1 MKRKLFICLMMLCS
15 LVAMSKKGVVL
26 ESNGKATM
34 YSDLTTAVNAAV
46 DGDVIY
52 LVRNTSYDCPKGL
65 LIQRLIQLRGDGTPT
80 INGDVTISID
90 GMPDMKEPVIEGII
104 VNGKVTVTQ
113 SINNFKLRHCQFST
127 IQFAAPMPNGLIDR
141 CYARDDFMIP
151 PVSEN
156 FTVRNSRIYNLTSTS
171 LDNNTTLFV
180 NCNIYYIHCEFAAGK
195 FVNCLINR
203 GYDYEKFALKNSV
216 LASCGYCYDVF
227 RRDYYT
233 TIEFNCSNPSYKD
246 MDLESKIISRELLQ
260 ALYDDGKTLG
270 TAESCTGGRIA
281 QTIIAAP
288 GSSNYFKGGIV
299 SYTNEVKENLLH
311 VDHATLEEFT
321 AVSEPVAKQMVIG
334 ACNALNVDYAIAC
347 TGVAGPGG
355 GTPQNPVG
363 TIWIAYGSKDDI
375 RTIKLTEDEGRDMN
389 ISTATCTAL
398 RAFLEYHGHSRAR

>member
-90 GMPDMKEPVIEGII
+90 GMPDMKEPVMEGII

-127 IQFAAPMPNGLIDR
+127 IQFAASMPNGLIDR
-141 CYARDDFMIP
+141 CYASDDFMIP

-156 FTVRNSRIYNLTSTS
+156 FTVRNSIIYNLKSIS

-180 NCNIYYIHCEFAAGK
+180 NCNIYYIHCELAAGT

-227 RRDYYT
+227 ERDYST
-233 TIEFNCSNPSYKD
+233 TIEFNCPNRSYNDYGYVVSYYGNSNVD
-246 MDLESKIISRELLQ
+246 WIG
-260 ALYDDGKTLG
+260 DDGTKMGAEGGATPYTL
-270 TAESCTGGRIA
+270 TPTVLPKV
-281 QTIIAAP
+281 T
-288 GSSNYFKGGIV
+288 YL
-299 SYTNEVKENLLH
+299 YTNVSDGVVNVH
-311 VDHATLEEFT
+311 VQAT
-321 AVSEPVAKQMVIG
+321 SNDKQ
-334 ACNALNVDYAIAC
+334 NN
-347 TGVAGPGG
+347 
-355 GTPQNPVG
+355 
-363 TIWIAYGSKDDI
+363 
-375 RTIKLTEDEGRDMN
+375 
-389 ISTATCTAL
+389 
-398 RAFLEYHGHSRAR
+398 

>member
-80 INGDVTISID
+80 IQGDVTISID
-90 GMPDMKEPVIEGII
+90 GMPEMKEPVMEGIF

-113 SINNFKLRHCQFST
+113 SINNFKLRHCQFGT
-127 IQFAAPMPNGLIDR
+127 IQFGAAMPNGLIDR
-141 CYARDDFMIP
+141 CYASDVFMIP

-156 FTVRNSRIYNLTSTS
+156 FTVRNSIIYNLKSIS

-180 NCNIYYIHCEFAAGK
+180 NCNIYYIHCELAAGT

-227 RRDYYT
+227 ERDYST
-233 TIEFNCSNPSYKD
+233 TIEFNCPNRSYND
-246 MDLESKIISRELLQ
+246 YGYVVSYYGNSYVDWTG
-260 ALYDDGKTLG
+260 DDGTKMGAEGGATPYTL
-270 TAESCTGGRIA
+270 TPTVMPKV
-281 QTIIAAP
+281 T
-288 GSSNYFKGGIV
+288 YL
-299 SYTNEVKENLLH
+299 YTNVSDGVVDVH
-311 VDHATLEEFT
+311 VQAT
-321 AVSEPVAKQMVIG
+321 SNDKQ
-334 ACNALNVDYAIAC
+334 NN
-347 TGVAGPGG
+347 
-355 GTPQNPVG
+355 
-363 TIWIAYGSKDDI
+363 
-375 RTIKLTEDEGRDMN
+375 
-389 ISTATCTAL
+389 
-398 RAFLEYHGHSRAR
+398 

>member
-1 MKRKLFICLMMLCS
+1 MKRRLFICLMMLCS

-26 ESNGKATM
+26 ESNGKAMM

-65 LIQRLIQLRGDGTPT
+65 LIQRLIQLRGDGTPK

-90 GMPDMKEPVIEGII
+90 GMPEMKEPVMEGIF

-113 SINNFKLRHCQFST
+113 SINNLKLRHCQFST

-195 FVNCLINR
+195 FVNSLINR

-227 RRDYYT
+227 KKDSDT
-233 TIEFNCSNPSYKD
+233 TIEFNCSNQSYNIVSSNVSSNVD
-246 MDLESKIISRELLQ
+246 WIG
-260 ALYDDGKTLG
+260 DDGTKMGSEGGATPYTL
-270 TAESCTGGRIA
+270 TPTVMPKV
-281 QTIIAAP
+281 T
-288 GSSNYFKGGIV
+288 YL
-299 SYTNEVKENLLH
+299 YTNVSDGVVDVH
-311 VDHATLEEFT
+311 VQAT
-321 AVSEPVAKQMVIG
+321 SNDKQ
-334 ACNALNVDYAIAC
+334 NN
-347 TGVAGPGG
+347 
-355 GTPQNPVG
+355 
-363 TIWIAYGSKDDI
+363 
-375 RTIKLTEDEGRDMN
+375 
-389 ISTATCTAL
+389 
-398 RAFLEYHGHSRAR
+398 

>member
-26 ESNGKATM
+26 ESNGKAMM

-65 LIQRLIQLRGDGTPT
+65 LIQRLIQLRGDGTPK

-90 GMPDMKEPVIEGII
+90 GMPEMKEPVMEGIF

-171 LDNNTTLFV
+171 LDNSTTLFV

-195 FVNCLINR
+195 FVNSLINR

-227 RRDYYT
+227 KKDSDT
-233 TIEFNCSNPSYKD
+233 TIEFNCSNQSYNVVSSNVSSNVD
-246 MDLESKIISRELLQ
+246 WIG
-260 ALYDDGKTLG
+260 DDGTKMGAEGGATPYTL
-270 TAESCTGGRIA
+270 TPTVMPKV
-281 QTIIAAP
+281 T
-288 GSSNYFKGGIV
+288 YL
-299 SYTNEVKENLLH
+299 YTNVSDGVVDIH
-311 VDHATLEEFT
+311 VQAT
-321 AVSEPVAKQMVIG
+321 SNDKQ
-334 ACNALNVDYAIAC
+334 NN
-347 TGVAGPGG
+347 
-355 GTPQNPVG
+355 
-363 TIWIAYGSKDDI
+363 
-375 RTIKLTEDEGRDMN
+375 
-389 ISTATCTAL
+389 
-398 RAFLEYHGHSRAR
+398 

>member
-90 GMPDMKEPVIEGII
+90 GMPDMKEPVMEGII

-141 CYARDDFMIP
+141 CYASDVFMIP

-156 FTVRNSRIYNLTSTS
+156 FTVRNSIIYNLKSIS

-180 NCNIYYIHCEFAAGK
+180 NCNIYYIHCELAAGT

-227 RRDYYT
+227 ERDYST
-233 TIEFNCSNPSYKD
+233 TIEFNCPNRSYND
-246 MDLESKIISRELLQ
+246 YGYVVSYYGNSYVDWTG
-260 ALYDDGKTLG
+260 DDGTKMGAEGGATPYTL
-270 TAESCTGGRIA
+270 TPTVMPKV
-281 QTIIAAP
+281 T
-288 GSSNYFKGGIV
+288 YL
-299 SYTNEVKENLLH
+299 YTNVSDGVVDVH
-311 VDHATLEEFT
+311 VQAT
-321 AVSEPVAKQMVIG
+321 SNDKQ
-334 ACNALNVDYAIAC
+334 NN
-347 TGVAGPGG
+347 
-355 GTPQNPVG
+355 
-363 TIWIAYGSKDDI
+363 
-375 RTIKLTEDEGRDMN
+375 
-389 ISTATCTAL
+389 
-398 RAFLEYHGHSRAR
+398 

>member
-80 INGDVTISID
+80 IQGNVTISMD
-90 GMPDMKEPVIEGII
+90 GMPDMKEPVMEGII

-141 CYARDDFMIP
+141 CYASDVFMIP

-156 FTVRNSRIYNLTSTS
+156 FTVRNSRIYNLNSTS
-171 LDNNTTLFV
+171 LDNNTSLFV
-180 NCNIYYIHCEFAAGK
+180 NCNIYYIHCELAAGK
-195 FVNCLINR
+195 FVNSLINF

-216 LASCGYCYDVF
+216 LASCGYCHDVF
-227 RRDYYT
+227 TRDNST
-233 TIEFNCSNPSYKD
+233 TIEFNCASRSY
-246 MDLESKIISRELLQ
+246 
-260 ALYDDGKTLG
+260 
-270 TAESCTGGRIA
+270 
-281 QTIIAAP
+281 
-288 GSSNYFKGGIV
+288 
-299 SYTNEVKENLLH
+299 
-311 VDHATLEEFT
+311 
-321 AVSEPVAKQMVIG
+321 
-334 ACNALNVDYAIAC
+334 
-347 TGVAGPGG
+347 
-355 GTPQNPVG
+355 
-363 TIWIAYGSKDDI
+363 
-375 RTIKLTEDEGRDMN
+375 
-389 ISTATCTAL
+389 
-398 RAFLEYHGHSRAR
+398 

>member
-1 MKRKLFICLMMLCS
+1 MKRRLFICLMMLCS
-15 LVAMSKKGVVL
+15 LVALSKTGVVL

-80 INGDVTISID
+80 IQGNVTISID
-90 GMPDMKEPVIEGII
+90 GMPAMKEPVMEGIF

-113 SINNFKLRHCQFST
+113 SINNFKLRHCQFYT

-141 CYARDDFMIP
+141 CYASDVFMIP

-156 FTVRNSRIYNLTSTS
+156 FTVRNSIIYNLKSIS

-180 NCNIYYIHCEFAAGK
+180 NCNIYYIHCELAAGT

-227 RRDYYT
+227 ERDYST
-233 TIEFNCSNPSYKD
+233 TIEFNCPNRSYNDYGYVVSYYGNSNVD
-246 MDLESKIISRELLQ
+246 WIG
-260 ALYDDGKTLG
+260 DDGTKMGSEGGATPYTL
-270 TAESCTGGRIA
+270 TPTVLPKV
-281 QTIIAAP
+281 T
-288 GSSNYFKGGIV
+288 YL
-299 SYTNEVKENLLH
+299 YTNVSDGVVNVH
-311 VDHATLEEFT
+311 VQAT
-321 AVSEPVAKQMVIG
+321 SNDKQ
-334 ACNALNVDYAIAC
+334 NN
-347 TGVAGPGG
+347 
-355 GTPQNPVG
+355 
-363 TIWIAYGSKDDI
+363 
-375 RTIKLTEDEGRDMN
+375 
-389 ISTATCTAL
+389 
-398 RAFLEYHGHSRAR
+398 

>member
-15 LVAMSKKGVVL
+15 LVAMSKTGVVL

-52 LVRNTSYDCPKGL
+52 LVRNKSYDCPKGL

-90 GMPDMKEPVIEGII
+90 GMPDMKAPVMEGIF

-141 CYARDDFMIP
+141 CYASDDFMIP

-195 FVNCLINR
+195 FVNSLINR

-227 RRDYYT
+227 KKDSDT
-233 TIEFNCSNPSYKD
+233 TIEFNCSNQSYNVVSSNVSSNVD
-246 MDLESKIISRELLQ
+246 WIG
-260 ALYDDGKTLG
+260 DDGTKMGAEGGATPYTL
-270 TAESCTGGRIA
+270 TPTVMPKV
-281 QTIIAAP
+281 T
-288 GSSNYFKGGIV
+288 YL
-299 SYTNEVKENLLH
+299 YTNVSDGVVDIH
-311 VDHATLEEFT
+311 VQAT
-321 AVSEPVAKQMVIG
+321 SNDKQ
-334 ACNALNVDYAIAC
+334 NN
-347 TGVAGPGG
+347 
-355 GTPQNPVG
+355 
-363 TIWIAYGSKDDI
+363 
-375 RTIKLTEDEGRDMN
+375 
-389 ISTATCTAL
+389 
-398 RAFLEYHGHSRAR
+398 

>member
-90 GMPDMKEPVIEGII
+90 GMPDMKEPVMEGII

-141 CYARDDFMIP
+141 CYASDDFMIP

-156 FTVRNSRIYNLTSTS
+156 FTVRNSIIYNLKSIS

-180 NCNIYYIHCEFAAGK
+180 NCNIYYIHCELAAGT

-227 RRDYYT
+227 ERDYST
-233 TIEFNCSNPSYKD
+233 TIEFNCPNRSYND
-246 MDLESKIISRELLQ
+246 YGYVVSYYGNSYVDWTG
-260 ALYDDGKTLG
+260 DDGTKMGAEGGATPYTL
-270 TAESCTGGRIA
+270 TPTVMPKV
-281 QTIIAAP
+281 T
-288 GSSNYFKGGIV
+288 YL
-299 SYTNEVKENLLH
+299 YTNVSDGVVDVH
-311 VDHATLEEFT
+311 VQAT
-321 AVSEPVAKQMVIG
+321 SNDKQ
-334 ACNALNVDYAIAC
+334 NN
-347 TGVAGPGG
+347 
-355 GTPQNPVG
+355 
-363 TIWIAYGSKDDI
+363 
-375 RTIKLTEDEGRDMN
+375 
-389 ISTATCTAL
+389 
-398 RAFLEYHGHSRAR
+398 

>member
-1 MKRKLFICLMMLCS
+1 MKRRLFICLMMLCS
-15 LVAMSKKGVVL
+15 LVAMSKTGVVL

-80 INGDVTISID
+80 IQGDVTISMD
-90 GMPDMKEPVIEGII
+90 GMPDMKEPVMEGII

-141 CYARDDFMIP
+141 CYASDDFMIP

-156 FTVRNSRIYNLTSTS
+156 FTVRNSIIYNLKSIS

-180 NCNIYYIHCEFAAGK
+180 NCNIYYIHCELAAGT

-227 RRDYYT
+227 ERDYST
-233 TIEFNCSNPSYKD
+233 TIEFNCPNRSYNDYGYVVSYYGNSNVD
-246 MDLESKIISRELLQ
+246 WIG
-260 ALYDDGKTLG
+260 DDGTKMGSEGGATPYTL
-270 TAESCTGGRIA
+270 TPTVMPKV
-281 QTIIAAP
+281 T
-288 GSSNYFKGGIV
+288 YL
-299 SYTNEVKENLLH
+299 YTNVSDGVVDVH
-311 VDHATLEEFT
+311 VQAT
-321 AVSEPVAKQMVIG
+321 SNDKQ
-334 ACNALNVDYAIAC
+334 NN
-347 TGVAGPGG
+347 
-355 GTPQNPVG
+355 
-363 TIWIAYGSKDDI
+363 
-375 RTIKLTEDEGRDMN
+375 
-389 ISTATCTAL
+389 
-398 RAFLEYHGHSRAR
+398 

>member
-52 LVRNTSYDCPKGL
+52 LVRNTSYDCPKGW

-90 GMPDMKEPVIEGII
+90 GMPDMKEPVMEGII

-127 IQFAAPMPNGLIDR
+127 IQFAASMPNGLIDR
-141 CYARDDFMIP
+141 CYASDDFMIP

-156 FTVRNSRIYNLTSTS
+156 FTVRNSIIYNLKSIS

-180 NCNIYYIHCEFAAGK
+180 NCNIYYIHCELAAGT

-227 RRDYYT
+227 ERDYST
-233 TIEFNCSNPSYKD
+233 TIEFNCPNRSYNDYGYVVSYYGNSNVD
-246 MDLESKIISRELLQ
+246 WIG
-260 ALYDDGKTLG
+260 DDGTKMGSEGGATPYTL
-270 TAESCTGGRIA
+270 TPTVMPKV
-281 QTIIAAP
+281 T
-288 GSSNYFKGGIV
+288 YL
-299 SYTNEVKENLLH
+299 YTNVSDGVVDVH
-311 VDHATLEEFT
+311 VQAT
-321 AVSEPVAKQMVIG
+321 SNDKQ
-334 ACNALNVDYAIAC
+334 NN
-347 TGVAGPGG
+347 
-355 GTPQNPVG
+355 
-363 TIWIAYGSKDDI
+363 
-375 RTIKLTEDEGRDMN
+375 
-389 ISTATCTAL
+389 
-398 RAFLEYHGHSRAR
+398 

>member
-113 SINNFKLRHCQFST
+113 SINNFKLRHCQLGT

-141 CYARDDFMIP
+141 CYASDVFMIP

-156 FTVRNSRIYNLTSTS
+156 FTVRNSRIYNLNSTS
-171 LDNNTTLFV
+171 LDNNTSLFV
-180 NCNIYYIHCEFAAGK
+180 NCNIYYIHCELAAGK
-195 FVNCLINR
+195 FVNSLINF

-216 LASCGYCYDVF
+216 LASCGYCQDVF

-233 TIEFNCSNPSYKD
+233 TIEFNCSNRSYSYYGYVVSYYC
-246 MDLESKIISRELLQ
+246 ESNVDWIG
-260 ALYDDGKTLG
+260 DDGTKMGSEGGATPYTL
-270 TAESCTGGRIA
+270 TPTVMPKV
-281 QTIIAAP
+281 T
-288 GSSNYFKGGIV
+288 YL
-299 SYTNEVKENLLH
+299 YTNVSDGVVDIH
-311 VDHATLEEFT
+311 VQAT
-321 AVSEPVAKQMVIG
+321 SNDKQ
-334 ACNALNVDYAIAC
+334 NN
-347 TGVAGPGG
+347 
-355 GTPQNPVG
+355 
-363 TIWIAYGSKDDI
+363 
-375 RTIKLTEDEGRDMN
+375 
-389 ISTATCTAL
+389 
-398 RAFLEYHGHSRAR
+398 

>member
-90 GMPDMKEPVIEGII
+90 GMPDMKEPVMEGII

-127 IQFAAPMPNGLIDR
+127 IQFAASMPNGLIDR
-141 CYARDDFMIP
+141 CYASDDFMIP

-156 FTVRNSRIYNLTSTS
+156 FTVRNSIIYNLKSIS

-180 NCNIYYIHCEFAAGK
+180 NCNIYYIHCELAAGT

-227 RRDYYT
+227 ERDYST
-233 TIEFNCSNPSYKD
+233 TIEFNCPNRSYND
-246 MDLESKIISRELLQ
+246 YGYVVSYYGNSYVDWTG
-260 ALYDDGKTLG
+260 DDGTKMGAEGGATPYTL
-270 TAESCTGGRIA
+270 TPTVMPKV
-281 QTIIAAP
+281 T
-288 GSSNYFKGGIV
+288 YL
-299 SYTNEVKENLLH
+299 YTNVSDGVVDVH
-311 VDHATLEEFT
+311 VQAT
-321 AVSEPVAKQMVIG
+321 SNDKQ
-334 ACNALNVDYAIAC
+334 NN
-347 TGVAGPGG
+347 
-355 GTPQNPVG
+355 
-363 TIWIAYGSKDDI
+363 
-375 RTIKLTEDEGRDMN
+375 
-389 ISTATCTAL
+389 
-398 RAFLEYHGHSRAR
+398 

>member
-1 MKRKLFICLMMLCS
+1 MKRKLFICLMILYS
-15 LVAMSKKGVVL
+15 LVAMSKTGVVL
-26 ESNGKATM
+26 ESNGKAMM

-80 INGDVTISID
+80 IQGNVTISID
-90 GMPDMKEPVIEGII
+90 GMPEMKEPVMEGIF

-113 SINNFKLRHCQFST
+113 SINNFKLRHCQFGT

-195 FVNCLINR
+195 FVNSLINR

-227 RRDYYT
+227 TRDNST
-233 TIEFNCSNPSYKD
+233 TIEFNCSNQSYNVVSSNVSSNVD
-246 MDLESKIISRELLQ
+246 WIG
-260 ALYDDGKTLG
+260 DDGTKMGAEGGATPYTL
-270 TAESCTGGRIA
+270 TPTVMPKV
-281 QTIIAAP
+281 T
-288 GSSNYFKGGIV
+288 YL
-299 SYTNEVKENLLH
+299 YTNVSDGVVDVH
-311 VDHATLEEFT
+311 VQAT
-321 AVSEPVAKQMVIG
+321 SNDKQ
-334 ACNALNVDYAIAC
+334 NN
-347 TGVAGPGG
+347 
-355 GTPQNPVG
+355 
-363 TIWIAYGSKDDI
+363 
-375 RTIKLTEDEGRDMN
+375 
-389 ISTATCTAL
+389 
-398 RAFLEYHGHSRAR
+398 

>member
-15 LVAMSKKGVVL
+15 LVAMSKTGVVL

-80 INGDVTISID
+80 IQGDVTISMD
-90 GMPDMKEPVIEGII
+90 GMPDMKEPVMEGII

-127 IQFAAPMPNGLIDR
+127 IQFAASMPNGLIDR
-141 CYARDDFMIP
+141 CYASDDFMIP

-156 FTVRNSRIYNLTSTS
+156 FTVRNSIIYNLKSIS

-180 NCNIYYIHCEFAAGK
+180 NCNIYYIHCELAAGT

-227 RRDYYT
+227 ERDYST
-233 TIEFNCSNPSYKD
+233 TIEFNCPNRSYND
-246 MDLESKIISRELLQ
+246 YGYVVSYYGNSYVDWTG
-260 ALYDDGKTLG
+260 DDGTKMGAEGGATPYTL
-270 TAESCTGGRIA
+270 TPTVMPKV
-281 QTIIAAP
+281 T
-288 GSSNYFKGGIV
+288 YL
-299 SYTNEVKENLLH
+299 YTNVSDGVVDVH
-311 VDHATLEEFT
+311 VQAT
-321 AVSEPVAKQMVIG
+321 SNDKQ
-334 ACNALNVDYAIAC
+334 NN
-347 TGVAGPGG
+347 
-355 GTPQNPVG
+355 
-363 TIWIAYGSKDDI
+363 
-375 RTIKLTEDEGRDMN
+375 
-389 ISTATCTAL
+389 
-398 RAFLEYHGHSRAR
+398 

>member
-127 IQFAAPMPNGLIDR
+127 IQFAASMPNGLIDR
-141 CYARDDFMIP
+141 CYASDDFMIP

-156 FTVRNSRIYNLTSTS
+156 FTVRNSIIYNLKSIS

-216 LASCGYCYDVF
+216 LASCGYCYDIF
-227 RRDYYT
+227 ERDYST
-233 TIEFNCSNPSYKD
+233 TIEFNCPNRSYND
-246 MDLESKIISRELLQ
+246 YGYVVSYYGNSYVDWTG
-260 ALYDDGKTLG
+260 DDGTKMGAEGGATPYTL
-270 TAESCTGGRIA
+270 TPTVMPKV
-281 QTIIAAP
+281 T
-288 GSSNYFKGGIV
+288 YL
-299 SYTNEVKENLLH
+299 YTNVSAGV
-311 VDHATLEEFT
+311 VDVHAQAT
-321 AVSEPVAKQMVIG
+321 SNDKQ
-334 ACNALNVDYAIAC
+334 NN
-347 TGVAGPGG
+347 
-355 GTPQNPVG
+355 
-363 TIWIAYGSKDDI
+363 
-375 RTIKLTEDEGRDMN
+375 
-389 ISTATCTAL
+389 
-398 RAFLEYHGHSRAR
+398 

>member
-90 GMPDMKEPVIEGII
+90 GMPDMKEPVMEGII

-113 SINNFKLRHCQFST
+113 SINNFKLRHCQFYT

-141 CYARDDFMIP
+141 CYASDDFMIP

-156 FTVRNSRIYNLTSTS
+156 FTVRNSIIYNLKSIS

-180 NCNIYYIHCEFAAGK
+180 NCNIYYIHCELAAGT

-227 RRDYYT
+227 ERDYST
-233 TIEFNCSNPSYKD
+233 TIEFNCPNRSYND
-246 MDLESKIISRELLQ
+246 YGYVVSYYGNSYVDWTG
-260 ALYDDGKTLG
+260 DDGTKMGAEGGATPYTL
-270 TAESCTGGRIA
+270 TPTVMPKV
-281 QTIIAAP
+281 T
-288 GSSNYFKGGIV
+288 YL
-299 SYTNEVKENLLH
+299 YTNVSDGVVDVH
-311 VDHATLEEFT
+311 VQAT
-321 AVSEPVAKQMVIG
+321 SNDKQ
-334 ACNALNVDYAIAC
+334 NN
-347 TGVAGPGG
+347 
-355 GTPQNPVG
+355 
-363 TIWIAYGSKDDI
+363 
-375 RTIKLTEDEGRDMN
+375 
-389 ISTATCTAL
+389 
-398 RAFLEYHGHSRAR
+398 

>member
-26 ESNGKATM
+26 ESNGKAMM

-80 INGDVTISID
+80 IQGDVTISID
-90 GMPDMKEPVIEGII
+90 GMPEMKEPVMEGIF

-113 SINNFKLRHCQFST
+113 SINNFKLRHCQFGT
-127 IQFAAPMPNGLIDR
+127 IQFGAAMPNGLIDR
-141 CYARDDFMIP
+141 CYASDVFMIP

-156 FTVRNSRIYNLTSTS
+156 FTVRNSIIYNLKSIS

-180 NCNIYYIHCEFAAGK
+180 NCNIYYIHCELAAGT

-227 RRDYYT
+227 ERDYST
-233 TIEFNCSNPSYKD
+233 TIEFNCPNRSYND
-246 MDLESKIISRELLQ
+246 YGYVVSYYGNSYVDWTG
-260 ALYDDGKTLG
+260 DDGTKMGAEGGATPYTL
-270 TAESCTGGRIA
+270 TPTVMPKV
-281 QTIIAAP
+281 TYLY
-288 GSSNYFKGGIV
+288 SNV
-299 SYTNEVKENLLH
+299 SDGVVDVH
-311 VDHATLEEFT
+311 VQAT
-321 AVSEPVAKQMVIG
+321 SNDKQ
-334 ACNALNVDYAIAC
+334 NN
-347 TGVAGPGG
+347 
-355 GTPQNPVG
+355 
-363 TIWIAYGSKDDI
+363 
-375 RTIKLTEDEGRDMN
+375 
-389 ISTATCTAL
+389 
-398 RAFLEYHGHSRAR
+398 

>member
-15 LVAMSKKGVVL
+15 LVAMSKTGVVL

-90 GMPDMKEPVIEGII
+90 GMPDMKEPVMEGII

-127 IQFAAPMPNGLIDR
+127 IQFAASMPNGLIDR
-141 CYARDDFMIP
+141 CYASDDFMIP

-156 FTVRNSRIYNLTSTS
+156 FTVRNSIIYNLKSIS

-180 NCNIYYIHCEFAAGK
+180 NCNIYYIHCELAAGT

-227 RRDYYT
+227 ERDYST
-233 TIEFNCSNPSYKD
+233 TIEFNCPNRSYND
-246 MDLESKIISRELLQ
+246 YGYVVSYYGNSYVDWTG
-260 ALYDDGKTLG
+260 DDGTKMGAEGGATPYTL
-270 TAESCTGGRIA
+270 TPTVMPKV
-281 QTIIAAP
+281 T
-288 GSSNYFKGGIV
+288 YL
-299 SYTNEVKENLLH
+299 YTNVSDGVVDVH
-311 VDHATLEEFT
+311 VQAT
-321 AVSEPVAKQMVIG
+321 SNDKQ
-334 ACNALNVDYAIAC
+334 NN
-347 TGVAGPGG
+347 
-355 GTPQNPVG
+355 
-363 TIWIAYGSKDDI
+363 
-375 RTIKLTEDEGRDMN
+375 
-389 ISTATCTAL
+389 
-398 RAFLEYHGHSRAR
+398 

>member
-1 MKRKLFICLMMLCS
+1 MKRRLFICLMMLCS
-15 LVAMSKKGVVL
+15 LVAMSKTGVVL

-80 INGDVTISID
+80 IQGDVTISMD
-90 GMPDMKEPVIEGII
+90 GMPDMKEPVMEGII

-141 CYARDDFMIP
+141 CYASDVFMIP

-156 FTVRNSRIYNLTSTS
+156 FTVRNSIIYNLKSIS

-180 NCNIYYIHCEFAAGK
+180 NCNIYYIHCELAAGT

-227 RRDYYT
+227 ERDYST
-233 TIEFNCSNPSYKD
+233 TIEFNCPNRSYND
-246 MDLESKIISRELLQ
+246 YGYVVSYYGNSYVDWTG
-260 ALYDDGKTLG
+260 DDGTKMGAEGGATPYTL
-270 TAESCTGGRIA
+270 TPTVMPKV
-281 QTIIAAP
+281 T
-288 GSSNYFKGGIV
+288 YL
-299 SYTNEVKENLLH
+299 YTNVSDGVVDVH
-311 VDHATLEEFT
+311 VQAT
-321 AVSEPVAKQMVIG
+321 SNDKQ
-334 ACNALNVDYAIAC
+334 NN
-347 TGVAGPGG
+347 
-355 GTPQNPVG
+355 
-363 TIWIAYGSKDDI
+363 
-375 RTIKLTEDEGRDMN
+375 
-389 ISTATCTAL
+389 
-398 RAFLEYHGHSRAR
+398 

>member
-1 MKRKLFICLMMLCS
+1 MKRRLFICLMMLCS

-26 ESNGKATM
+26 ESNGKAMM

-65 LIQRLIQLRGDGTPT
+65 LIQRLIQLRGDGTPK

-90 GMPDMKEPVIEGII
+90 GMPEMKEPVMEGIF

-113 SINNFKLRHCQFST
+113 SINNFKLRHCQFET
-127 IQFAAPMPNGLIDR
+127 IQFGAAMPNGLIDR
-141 CYARDDFMIP
+141 CYASDDFMIP

-195 FVNCLINR
+195 FVNSLINR

-227 RRDYYT
+227 KKDPDT
-233 TIEFNCSNPSYKD
+233 TIEFNCSNQSYNVVSSNVSSNVD
-246 MDLESKIISRELLQ
+246 WTG
-260 ALYDDGKTLG
+260 DDGTKMGAEGGATPYTL
-270 TAESCTGGRIA
+270 TPTVMPKV
-281 QTIIAAP
+281 T
-288 GSSNYFKGGIV
+288 YL
-299 SYTNEVKENLLH
+299 YTNVSDGVVDVH
-311 VDHATLEEFT
+311 VQAT
-321 AVSEPVAKQMVIG
+321 SNDKQ
-334 ACNALNVDYAIAC
+334 NN
-347 TGVAGPGG
+347 
-355 GTPQNPVG
+355 
-363 TIWIAYGSKDDI
+363 
-375 RTIKLTEDEGRDMN
+375 
-389 ISTATCTAL
+389 
-398 RAFLEYHGHSRAR
+398 

>member
-26 ESNGKATM
+26 ESNGKAMM

-80 INGDVTISID
+80 IQGDVTISID
-90 GMPDMKEPVIEGII
+90 GMPEMKEPVMEGIF

-141 CYARDDFMIP
+141 CYASDDFMIP

-156 FTVRNSRIYNLTSTS
+156 FTVRNTRICNLTSTS

-180 NCNIYYIHCEFAAGK
+180 NCNIYQIYCELAAGK
-195 FVNCLINR
+195 FVNCLINF
-203 GYDYEKFALKNSV
+203 GYHYDDFALKNSV

-227 RRDYYT
+227 RRDNST
-233 TIEFNCSNPSYKD
+233 TIEFNCVSQSYNYGD
-246 MDLESKIISRELLQ
+246 HVVSYSCESWVDWIG
-260 ALYDDGKTLG
+260 DDGTKMGSEGGATPYTL
-270 TAESCTGGRIA
+270 TPTVMPKV
-281 QTIIAAP
+281 T
-288 GSSNYFKGGIV
+288 YL
-299 SYTNEVKENLLH
+299 YTNVSDGVVDVH
-311 VDHATLEEFT
+311 VQAT
-321 AVSEPVAKQMVIG
+321 SNDKQ
-334 ACNALNVDYAIAC
+334 NN
-347 TGVAGPGG
+347 
-355 GTPQNPVG
+355 
-363 TIWIAYGSKDDI
+363 
-375 RTIKLTEDEGRDMN
+375 
-389 ISTATCTAL
+389 
-398 RAFLEYHGHSRAR
+398 

>member
-113 SINNFKLRHCQFST
+113 SINNFKLRHCQFGT
-127 IQFAAPMPNGLIDR
+127 IQFGAAMPNGLIDR
-141 CYARDDFMIP
+141 CYASDDFMIP

-203 GYDYEKFALKNSV
+203 GYDYEDFALKNSV

-227 RRDYYT
+227 KKDPDT
-233 TIEFNCSNPSYKD
+233 TIEFNCSNQSYNVVSSNVSSNVD
-246 MDLESKIISRELLQ
+246 WIG
-260 ALYDDGKTLG
+260 DDGTKMGAEGGATPYTL
-270 TAESCTGGRIA
+270 TPTVLPKV
-281 QTIIAAP
+281 T
-288 GSSNYFKGGIV
+288 YL
-299 SYTNEVKENLLH
+299 YTNVSDGVVDVH
-311 VDHATLEEFT
+311 VQAT
-321 AVSEPVAKQMVIG
+321 SNDKQ
-334 ACNALNVDYAIAC
+334 NN
-347 TGVAGPGG
+347 
-355 GTPQNPVG
+355 
-363 TIWIAYGSKDDI
+363 
-375 RTIKLTEDEGRDMN
+375 
-389 ISTATCTAL
+389 
-398 RAFLEYHGHSRAR
+398 

>member
-113 SINNFKLRHCQFST
+113 SINNFKLRHCQFGT

-141 CYARDDFMIP
+141 CYASDDFMIP

-156 FTVRNSRIYNLTSTS
+156 FTVRNSIIYNLKSIS

-227 RRDYYT
+227 ERDYST
-233 TIEFNCSNPSYKD
+233 TIEFNCPNRSYNDYGYVVSYYGNSNVD
-246 MDLESKIISRELLQ
+246 WIG
-260 ALYDDGKTLG
+260 DDGTKMGAEGGATPYTL
-270 TAESCTGGRIA
+270 TPTVMPKV
-281 QTIIAAP
+281 T
-288 GSSNYFKGGIV
+288 YL
-299 SYTNEVKENLLH
+299 YTNVSDGVVDVH
-311 VDHATLEEFT
+311 VQAT
-321 AVSEPVAKQMVIG
+321 SNDKQ
-334 ACNALNVDYAIAC
+334 NN
-347 TGVAGPGG
+347 
-355 GTPQNPVG
+355 
-363 TIWIAYGSKDDI
+363 
-375 RTIKLTEDEGRDMN
+375 
-389 ISTATCTAL
+389 
-398 RAFLEYHGHSRAR
+398 

>member
-15 LVAMSKKGVVL
+15 LVAMSKTGVVL

-34 YSDLTTAVNAAV
+34 YSNLTTAVNAAV

-113 SINNFKLRHCQFST
+113 SINNFKLRHCQFYT

-141 CYARDDFMIP
+141 CYASDVFMIP

-156 FTVRNSRIYNLTSTS
+156 FTVRNSIIYNLKSIS

-180 NCNIYYIHCEFAAGK
+180 NCNIYYIHCELAAGT

-227 RRDYYT
+227 ERDYST
-233 TIEFNCSNPSYKD
+233 TIEFNCPNRSYNDYGYVVSYYGNSNVD
-246 MDLESKIISRELLQ
+246 WIG
-260 ALYDDGKTLG
+260 DDGTKMGAEGGATPYTL
-270 TAESCTGGRIA
+270 TPTVMPKV
-281 QTIIAAP
+281 T
-288 GSSNYFKGGIV
+288 YL
-299 SYTNEVKENLLH
+299 YTNVSDGVVDVH
-311 VDHATLEEFT
+311 VQAT
-321 AVSEPVAKQMVIG
+321 SNDKQ
-334 ACNALNVDYAIAC
+334 NN
-347 TGVAGPGG
+347 
-355 GTPQNPVG
+355 
-363 TIWIAYGSKDDI
+363 
-375 RTIKLTEDEGRDMN
+375 
-389 ISTATCTAL
+389 
-398 RAFLEYHGHSRAR
+398 

>member
-1 MKRKLFICLMMLCS
+1 MKRRLFICLMMLCS
-15 LVAMSKKGVVL
+15 LVAMSKTGVVL

-80 INGDVTISID
+80 IQGDVTISMD
-90 GMPDMKEPVIEGII
+90 GMPDMKEPVMEGII

-113 SINNFKLRHCQFST
+113 SINNFKLRHCQFGT
-127 IQFAAPMPNGLIDR
+127 IQFGAAMPNGLIDR
-141 CYARDDFMIP
+141 CYASDDFMIP

-180 NCNIYYIHCEFAAGK
+180 NCNIYYIHCELAAGT

-227 RRDYYT
+227 ERDYST
-233 TIEFNCSNPSYKD
+233 TIEFNCPNRSYNDYGYVVSYYGNSNVD
-246 MDLESKIISRELLQ
+246 WIG
-260 ALYDDGKTLG
+260 DDGTKMGSEGGATPYTL
-270 TAESCTGGRIA
+270 TPTVLPKV
-281 QTIIAAP
+281 T
-288 GSSNYFKGGIV
+288 YL
-299 SYTNEVKENLLH
+299 YTNVSDGVVNVH
-311 VDHATLEEFT
+311 VQAT
-321 AVSEPVAKQMVIG
+321 SNDKQ
-334 ACNALNVDYAIAC
+334 NN
-347 TGVAGPGG
+347 
-355 GTPQNPVG
+355 
-363 TIWIAYGSKDDI
+363 
-375 RTIKLTEDEGRDMN
+375 
-389 ISTATCTAL
+389 
-398 RAFLEYHGHSRAR
+398 

>member
-15 LVAMSKKGVVL
+15 LVAMSKTGVVL

-80 INGDVTISID
+80 IQGDVTISMD
-90 GMPDMKEPVIEGII
+90 GMPDMKEPVMEGII

-113 SINNFKLRHCQFST
+113 SINNFKLRHCQFGT
-127 IQFAAPMPNGLIDR
+127 IQFGAAMPNGLIDR
-141 CYARDDFMIP
+141 CYASDVFMIP

-156 FTVRNSRIYNLTSTS
+156 FTVRNSIIYNLKSIS

-180 NCNIYYIHCEFAAGK
+180 NCNIYYIHCELAAGT

-227 RRDYYT
+227 ERDYST
-233 TIEFNCSNPSYKD
+233 TIEFNCPNRSYND
-246 MDLESKIISRELLQ
+246 YGYVVSYYGNSYVDWTG
-260 ALYDDGKTLG
+260 DDGTKMGAEGGATPYTL
-270 TAESCTGGRIA
+270 TPTVMPKV
-281 QTIIAAP
+281 T
-288 GSSNYFKGGIV
+288 YL
-299 SYTNEVKENLLH
+299 YTNVSDGVVDVH
-311 VDHATLEEFT
+311 VQAT
-321 AVSEPVAKQMVIG
+321 SNDKQ
-334 ACNALNVDYAIAC
+334 NN
-347 TGVAGPGG
+347 
-355 GTPQNPVG
+355 
-363 TIWIAYGSKDDI
+363 
-375 RTIKLTEDEGRDMN
+375 
-389 ISTATCTAL
+389 
-398 RAFLEYHGHSRAR
+398 

>member
-1 MKRKLFICLMMLCS
+1 MKRRLFICLMMLCS
-15 LVAMSKKGVVL
+15 LVALSKTGVVL

-80 INGDVTISID
+80 IQGDVTISID
-90 GMPDMKEPVIEGII
+90 GMPEMKEPVMEGIF

-141 CYARDDFMIP
+141 CYASDDFMIP

-195 FVNCLINR
+195 FVNSLINR

-227 RRDYYT
+227 KKDSDT
-233 TIEFNCSNPSYKD
+233 TIEFNCSNQSYNVVSSNVSSNVD
-246 MDLESKIISRELLQ
+246 WTG
-260 ALYDDGKTLG
+260 DDGTKMGSEGGATPYTL
-270 TAESCTGGRIA
+270 TPTVLPKV
-281 QTIIAAP
+281 T
-288 GSSNYFKGGIV
+288 YL
-299 SYTNEVKENLLH
+299 YTNVSDGVVDVH
-311 VDHATLEEFT
+311 VQAT
-321 AVSEPVAKQMVIG
+321 SNDKQ
-334 ACNALNVDYAIAC
+334 NN
-347 TGVAGPGG
+347 
-355 GTPQNPVG
+355 
-363 TIWIAYGSKDDI
+363 
-375 RTIKLTEDEGRDMN
+375 
-389 ISTATCTAL
+389 
-398 RAFLEYHGHSRAR
+398 

>member
-1 MKRKLFICLMMLCS
+1 MLCS
-15 LVAMSKKGVVL
+15 LVAMSKTGVVL

-80 INGDVTISID
+80 IQGDVTISMD
-90 GMPDMKEPVIEGII
+90 GMPDMKEPVMEGII

-113 SINNFKLRHCQFST
+113 SINNFKLRHCQFGT
-127 IQFAAPMPNGLIDR
+127 IQFGAAMPNGLIDR
-141 CYARDDFMIP
+141 CYASDDFMIP

-227 RRDYYT
+227 ERDYST
-233 TIEFNCSNPSYKD
+233 TIEFNCPNRSYNDYGYVVSYYGNSNVD
-246 MDLESKIISRELLQ
+246 WIG
-260 ALYDDGKTLG
+260 DDGTKMGAEGGATPYTL
-270 TAESCTGGRIA
+270 TPTVMPKV
-281 QTIIAAP
+281 T
-288 GSSNYFKGGIV
+288 YL
-299 SYTNEVKENLLH
+299 YTN
-311 VDHATLEEFT
+311 
-321 AVSEPVAKQMVIG
+321 VSEGVVDVHVQATSNDKQ
-334 ACNALNVDYAIAC
+334 NN
-347 TGVAGPGG
+347 
-355 GTPQNPVG
+355 
-363 TIWIAYGSKDDI
+363 
-375 RTIKLTEDEGRDMN
+375 
-389 ISTATCTAL
+389 
-398 RAFLEYHGHSRAR
+398 

>member
-26 ESNGKATM
+26 ESNGKAMM

-90 GMPDMKEPVIEGII
+90 GMPDMKEPVMEGII

-113 SINNFKLRHCQFST
+113 SINNFKLRHCQFYT

-141 CYARDDFMIP
+141 CYASDDFMIP

-156 FTVRNSRIYNLTSTS
+156 FTVRNSIIYNLKSIS

-180 NCNIYYIHCEFAAGK
+180 NCNIYYIHCELAAGT

-227 RRDYYT
+227 ERDYST
-233 TIEFNCSNPSYKD
+233 TIEFNCPNRSYNDYGYVVSYYGNSNVD
-246 MDLESKIISRELLQ
+246 WIG
-260 ALYDDGKTLG
+260 DDGTKMGAEGGATPYTL
-270 TAESCTGGRIA
+270 TPTVLPKV
-281 QTIIAAP
+281 T
-288 GSSNYFKGGIV
+288 YL
-299 SYTNEVKENLLH
+299 YTNVSDGVVNVH
-311 VDHATLEEFT
+311 VQAT
-321 AVSEPVAKQMVIG
+321 SNDKQ
-334 ACNALNVDYAIAC
+334 NN
-347 TGVAGPGG
+347 
-355 GTPQNPVG
+355 
-363 TIWIAYGSKDDI
+363 
-375 RTIKLTEDEGRDMN
+375 
-389 ISTATCTAL
+389 
-398 RAFLEYHGHSRAR
+398 